1 MRGKKQIENGGKTLK
16 HEDLIRQMTL
26 EEKCHLLSGRDF
38 WQTQSVKRLKIDNM
52 TLSDGPHGIRKQ
64 EGAGDQLGLNGSVPA
79 TCYPTAA
86 TMANSWDPELGEELG
101 KHLGYE
107 AACQDV
113 CVLLGP
119 GLNIKRS
126 PFCGRNFEYFSEDP
140 YLAGK
145 MAAGYIRGIQ
155 SHGVAACPKHFAAN
169 NTELR
174 RMASN
179 SVMDERTLREIYLT
193 NFEIAVKEGHP
204 KSLMSSYNMVNGVYA
219 NENAHLL
226 QEILRDEWGF
236 DGFVVS
242 DWGACND
249 FTEGVQAGSH
259 LEMPST
265 GGDSPRQLMQAVR
278 EGRITEAEV
287 DVRVDELLD
296 VMLATRAAV
305 DKVKGSKFDVE
316 KHHAFARKA
325 SEQSI
330 VLLKNE
336 NNILPLKK
344 GSKVAVIG
352 EFARKARY
360 QGAGSSVVNCTKLDN
375 TMDVIGNFDLD
386 VVGFEAGYPRHGEPD
401 AAMQAKAAEL
411 AKKADYVLLYIGLDE
426 ISESEGLDRSTLA
439 LPKCQ
444 TEVLKA
450 VSAVNPNVIV
460 VLSAGS
466 SVEMPWLGQC
476 KGLVHGYLCGQAGAS
491 AVLRV
496 ILGEVNPSGKL
507 SESYPLKYEDCS
519 SAPYFQAKE
528 RSVEYREGLFV
539 GYRYYCT
546 AKMPVLFPFGFGLSY
561 TTFSYSDLKVTD
573 KKAVFTLTN
582 TGKVDGAEVA
592 QLYVHAKNPSV
603 YRPYKELKG
612 FAKVF
617 LKAGESREVSIEL
630 DDKAFRYWNSVSNRF
645 EVDGGEYEIQI
656 AASSADVR
664 LAGSVTVKGTDA
676 PKCEDLSKLPSYVKG
691 DIKAVSD
698 TEFRELLGHEIP
710 DGKWSGTIQANDA
723 IAQLY
728 YAKSLKARL
737 VWKIM
742 TGMLNK
748 SIEKGEP
755 DLNITFIYNMPIR
768 AIGKMAGGM
777 VSQEMCDGILDIING
792 HGISF
797 CKGLG
802 KLISGF
808 VKQQGVAKQQ
818 KALE

>member
-1 MRGKKQIENGGKTLK
+1 
-16 HEDLIRQMTL
+16 MTL

-38 WQTQSVKRLKIDNM
+38 WQTQSVRRLGVENM

-86 TMANSWDPELGEELG
+86 TMANSWDPELGEALG
-101 KHLGYE
+101 RHLGAE
-107 AACQDV
+107 AAAQDV

-155 SHGVAACPKHFAAN
+155 ANGVSACPKHFAAN

-174 RMASN
+174 RMASD

-193 NFEIAVKEGHP
+193 NFEIAVREGHP
-204 KSLMSSYNMVNGVYA
+204 KSIMSSYNMVNGVYA

-226 QEILRDEWGF
+226 QEILRDTWGF

-242 DWGACND
+242 DWGANND
-249 FTEGVQAGSH
+249 FVEGVRAGSH

-265 GGDSPRQLMQAVR
+265 GGDGPRQLMQAIA

-296 VMLATRAAV
+296 VMLATRKAV
-305 DKVKGSKFDVE
+305 DPHKGKGFDKE
-316 KHHAFARKA
+316 AHHAFAQKA
-325 SEQSI
+325 SEESI
-330 VLLKNE
+330 VLLKNDDE
-336 NNILPLKK
+336 ILPLKK
-344 GSKVAVIG
+344 GAKVAVIG
-352 EFARKARY
+352 EFAQKARY
-360 QGAGSSVVNCTKLDN
+360 QGAGSSVVNCTKLDH
-375 TMDVIGNFDLD
+375 TMDVIKNFDLN
-386 VVGFEAGYPRHGEPD
+386 VVGFEAGYPRHGAPNPE
-401 AAMQAKAAEL
+401 MQAKAVDL
-411 AKKADYVLLYIGLDE
+411 AKKADIVLLYIGLDE

-444 TEVLKA
+444 TELLGA
-450 VSAVNPNVIV
+450 VAAANPNVV
-460 VLSAGS
+460 VVMSAGS
-466 SVEMPWLGQC
+466 SVEMPWIG
-476 KGLVHGYLCGQAGAS
+476 KVKALVHGYLCGQAGAS
-491 AVLRV
+491 AVLKV
-496 ILGEVNPSGKL
+496 LLGEVNPSGKL

-519 SAPYFQAKE
+519 SAPYFPAKE
-528 RSVEYREGLFV
+528 RTVEYREGLYV
-539 GYRYYCT
+539 GYRYYDT
-546 AKMPVLFPFGFGLSY
+546 AKVPVLFPFGFGLSY
-561 TTFSYSDLKVTD
+561 TTFAYSNLKASDKEVT
-573 KKAVFTLTN
+573 FTLTN
-582 TGKVDGAEVA
+582 TGTRDGAEVA
-592 QLYVHAKNPSV
+592 QLYVHANNPSV
-603 YRPYKELKG
+603 YRPNKELKG

-617 LKAGESREVSIEL
+617 VKAGESRQVTIAL
-630 DDKAFRYWNSVSNRF
+630 DDKAFRYWNDKTGRF
-645 EVDGGEYEIQI
+645 EIDGGEYTLMVG
-656 AASSADVR
+656 ASVADIR
-664 LAGSVTVKGTDA
+664 LMAPVSVKGTDA
-676 PKCEDLSKLPSYVKG
+676 PKCEDLEKLTSYVSGSVKN
-691 DIKAVSD
+691 VSD
-698 TEFRELLGHEIP
+698 AEFAALLGHPIP
-710 DGKWSGTIQANDA
+710 SGKWAGKIEANDA

-728 YAKSLKARL
+728 YAKSLKARF

-742 TGMLNK
+742 TNMLNK

-777 VSQEMCDGILDIING
+777 CSQQMCDGILDIING
-792 HGISF
+792 HGIAF
-797 CKGLG
+797 VKGLV
-802 KLISGF
+802 KIIAGF
-808 VKQQGVAKQQ
+808 FKQLGVAKKQ

>member
-249 FTEGVQAGSH
+249 FTEGVRAGSH

-401 AAMQAKAAEL
+401 AAM
-411 AKKADYVLLYIGLDE
+411 
-426 ISESEGLDRSTLA
+426 
-439 LPKCQ
+439 
-444 TEVLKA
+444 
-450 VSAVNPNVIV
+450 
-460 VLSAGS
+460 
-466 SVEMPWLGQC
+466 
-476 KGLVHGYLCGQAGAS
+476 
-491 AVLRV
+491 
-496 ILGEVNPSGKL
+496 
-507 SESYPLKYEDCS
+507 
-519 SAPYFQAKE
+519 
-528 RSVEYREGLFV
+528 
-539 GYRYYCT
+539 
-546 AKMPVLFPFGFGLSY
+546 
-561 TTFSYSDLKVTD
+561 
-573 KKAVFTLTN
+573 
-582 TGKVDGAEVA
+582 
-592 QLYVHAKNPSV
+592 
-603 YRPYKELKG
+603 
-612 FAKVF
+612 
-617 LKAGESREVSIEL
+617 
-630 DDKAFRYWNSVSNRF
+630 
-645 EVDGGEYEIQI
+645 
-656 AASSADVR
+656 
-664 LAGSVTVKGTDA
+664 
-676 PKCEDLSKLPSYVKG
+676 
-691 DIKAVSD
+691 
-698 TEFRELLGHEIP
+698 
-710 DGKWSGTIQANDA
+710 
-723 IAQLY
+723 
-728 YAKSLKARL
+728 
-737 VWKIM
+737 
-742 TGMLNK
+742 
-748 SIEKGEP
+748 
-755 DLNITFIYNMPIR
+755 
-768 AIGKMAGGM
+768 
-777 VSQEMCDGILDIING
+777 
-792 HGISF
+792 
-797 CKGLG
+797 
-802 KLISGF
+802 
-808 VKQQGVAKQQ
+808 
-818 KALE
+818 